1 MLEDLEVGSRMGIW
15 AASIVLMLVLAGVA
29 GGLWVRQWRAE
40 HAARAASS
48 APPPSPG
55 WTTARAPNTP

>member
-15 AASIVLMLVLAGVA
+15 AACIVLMLVLAGVA

-40 HAARAASS
+40 HAARVAGS
-48 APPPSPG
+48 APPTG
-55 WTTARAPNTP
+55 WTTARAPNSP

>member
-1 MLEDLEVGSRMGIW
+1 MLEDLEVGSRMGMW
-15 AASIVLMLVLAGVA
+15 AICIVLMLVLVGVA

-40 HAARAASS
+40 HTARAASS
-48 APPPSPG
+48 APPPGSG